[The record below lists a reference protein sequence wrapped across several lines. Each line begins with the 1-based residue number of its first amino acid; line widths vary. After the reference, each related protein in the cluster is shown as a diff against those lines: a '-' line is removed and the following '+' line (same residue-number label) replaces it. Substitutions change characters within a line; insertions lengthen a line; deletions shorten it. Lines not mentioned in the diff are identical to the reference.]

1 MKADEYSLS
10 KRHNEQLMQL
20 QQRAQARRAQLEQQ
34 AGQRKRR
41 WKECV
46 SNQRMK
52 ESIAYI
58 AGMMM
63 LKAVLNIRHVGL
75 GKPHMIKIE
84 ALTQPFTYA

>member
-1 MKADEYSLS
+1 
-10 KRHNEQLMQL
+10 
-20 QQRAQARRAQLEQQ
+20 
-34 AGQRKRR
+34 
-41 WKECV
+41 
-46 SNQRMK
+46 MK

-84 ALTQPFTYA
+84 ALTHPLTYA